1 MEALERIKE
10 RGDVDFTVGDFDSM
24 PYLLAVGKV
33 RPEKSR
39 RWHELNV
46 YHSAQEIL
54 RVHPPAV
61 DIRRVSEK
69 DDVVPLATPVVG
81 VSGKV
86 YNELLIPAGTIAN
99 ISTIGH
105 NL

>member
-1 MEALERIKE
+1 METLERIKA
-10 RGDVDFTVGDFDSM
+10 RGDVDFTVRDFNSM

-39 RWHELNV
+39 RWRELNG
-46 YHSAQEIL
+46 YHPVQEIL

-69 DDVVPLATPVVG
+69 DDVVPPATPVIG
-81 VSGKV
+81 ISGKV